1 MKKVLVF
8 AAVLAIA
15 AGFVSCQREAS
26 TFAKED
32 LIGRWQAPS
41 GDTLQFM
48 VFQPDIAPTPEGLSG
63 EFRYGYE
70 WDMNDNTEWD
80 DSQGTYEEFLFR
92 PIDENGAFHG
102 NGWFVWK
109 LEPNGD
115 FIYVNFMNN
124 GAAGIPKTYKVTV
137 LTGSSL
143 TYKGDFG
150 TTHSF
155 TKVKQ

>member
-8 AAVLAIA
+8 AAVLVIA

-70 WDMNDNTEWD
+70 WDMNDHKGWD
-80 DSQGTYEEFLFR
+80 DSQGTYEEFLFTL
-92 PIDENGAFHG
+92 IEDGGAYHG
-102 NGWFVWK
+102 NGWFVWQ
-109 LEPNGD
+109 LDPNG
-115 FIYVNFMNN
+115 NFLLGHLMNN
-124 GAAGIPKTYKVTV
+124 DGAVIPKPYKVTV

-143 TYKGDFG
+143 TYKDDFG
-150 TTHSF
+150 MTHSF
-155 TKVKQ
+155 TKIKQ

>member
-48 VFQPDIAPTPEGLSG
+48 VFQADIAPTPDGLTG

-70 WDMNDNTEWD
+70 WDMNDHKGWD
-80 DSQGTYEEFLFR
+80 DSQGTYEDFLFK

-102 NGWFVWK
+102 NGWFVWQ
-109 LEPNGD
+109 LDPNG
-115 FIYVNFMNN
+115 NFLLGHLMNN
-124 GAAGIPKTYKVTV
+124 DGAVIPKPYKVTI

-143 TYKGDFG
+143 TYKDDFG
-150 TTHSF
+150 MTHSF
-155 TKVKQ
+155 TKIKQ

>member
-8 AAVLAIA
+8 AAVLAFA
-15 AGFVSCQREAS
+15 AGFVSCQREAA
-26 TFAKED
+26 TFSKED

-70 WDMNDNTEWD
+70 WDMNDHKGWD
-80 DSQGTYEEFLFR
+80 DSQGTYEDYLFT

-102 NGWFVWK
+102 NGWFVWQ
-109 LEPNGD
+109 LDPNS
-115 FIYVNFMNN
+115 NFLLGHLMNN
-124 GAAGIPKTYKVTV
+124 DGAVIPKPYKVTV

-143 TYKGDFG
+143 TYKDDFG
-150 TTHSF
+150 MTHSF
-155 TKVKQ
+155 TKIKQ

>member
-8 AAVLAIA
+8 AAILAIA

-48 VFQPDIAPTPEGLSG
+48 VFQPDIAPTPDGLTG

-70 WDMNDNTEWD
+70 WDMKDHKGWD
-80 DSQGTYEEFLFR
+80 DSQGTYEDYLFT

-102 NGWFVWK
+102 NGWFVWQ
-109 LEPNGD
+109 LDPNG
-115 FIYVNFMNN
+115 NFLLGHLMNN
-124 GAAGIPKTYKVTV
+124 DGAVIPKPYKVTV

-143 TYKGDFG
+143 TYKDDFG
-150 TTHSF
+150 MTHSF
-155 TKVKQ
+155 TKIKQ

>member
-8 AAVLAIA
+8 AALLAIA
-15 AGFVSCQREAS
+15 AGFVSCQKEAS

-48 VFQPDIAPTPEGLSG
+48 VFQADIAPTPDGLTG

-70 WDMNDNTEWD
+70 WDMNDHKGWD
-80 DSQGTYEEFLFR
+80 DSQGTYEDFLFI
-92 PIDENGAFHG
+92 PLDKNGAFHG

-109 LEPNGD
+109 LETNGD

-124 GAAGIPKTYKVTV
+124 GGADIPKSYKVTV

-143 TYKGDFG
+143 TYKDDFG

-155 TKVKQ
+155 TKIKQ

>member
-8 AAVLAIA
+8 AAILAIA

-32 LIGRWQAPS
+32 LVGRWQAPS

-48 VFQPDIAPTPEGLSG
+48 VFQADIAPTPDGLTG

-70 WDMNDNTEWD
+70 WDMNDHKGWD
-80 DSQGTYEEFLFR
+80 DSQGTYEDFLFT
-92 PIDENGAFHG
+92 PIEERGAYHG

-109 LEPNGD
+109 LETNGD

-124 GAAGIPKTYKVTV
+124 GGADIPKPYKVTV

-143 TYKGDFG
+143 TYKDDFG

>member
-8 AAVLAIA
+8 AAILAIA

-32 LIGRWQAPS
+32 LVGRWQAPS

-48 VFQPDIAPTPEGLSG
+48 VFQADIAPTPEGLTG

-70 WDMNDNTEWD
+70 WDMNDHKGWD
-80 DSQGTYEEFLFR
+80 DSQGTYEDFLFT
-92 PIDENGAFHG
+92 PIEDRGAYHG

-109 LEPNGD
+109 LETNGD

-124 GAAGIPKTYKVTV
+124 GGADIPKSYKVTV

-143 TYKGDFG
+143 TYKDDFG